1 MNNLELEIKELMH
14 KSKDY
19 LANGKYKLHFKII
32 AVSLSVL
39 AIYTLGKNLGELIYF
54 IKNQGLQ

>member
-1 MNNLELEIKELMH
+1 MNNLELEIKELIY

-19 LANGKYKLHFKII
+19 LANGKYKLQFKII

-39 AIYTLGKNLGELIYF
+39 AIYTLGKNLGKLIYF
-54 IKNQGLQ
+54 IKN